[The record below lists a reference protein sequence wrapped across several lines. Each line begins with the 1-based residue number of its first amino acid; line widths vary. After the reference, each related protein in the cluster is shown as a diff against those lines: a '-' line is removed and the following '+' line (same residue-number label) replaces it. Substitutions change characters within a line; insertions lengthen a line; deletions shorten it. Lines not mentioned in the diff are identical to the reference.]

1 MSEEQ
6 MTSMAGENLL
16 EVAAPT
22 QPDAPALQGQE
33 VRRWWTGLGGTQ
45 ATSLVLG
52 VCGWIIVLG
61 IAFGSLRV
69 SIREHTTEEGYLES
83 YGFGYAIVFGLIV
96 LFLNGLLGILLALIG
111 MVTTKKPRVE
121 LLCNPRAREP
131 VASFRSVC
139 LTGSVVWGLVSPHR
153 AHRWSPCWAGCRCVS
168 RSSATACRHLG
179 L

>member
-33 VRRWWTGLGGTQ
+33 VRRWWTGLGGSQ

-69 SIREHTTEEGYLES
+69 SIREHTTEEGYLEV
-83 YGFGYAIVFGLIV
+83 YGFGYAIVFCLMILV
-96 LFLNGLLGILLALIG
+96 LNGLVGILLALIG
-111 MVTTKKPRVE
+111 MFTTKEPRG
-121 LLCNPRAREP
+121 RWW
-131 VASFRSVC
+131 SFYAILVH
-139 LTGSVVWGLVSPHR
+139 VSPWLLFTAWVWLSMR
-153 AHRWSPCWAGCRCVS
+153 FG
-168 RSSATACRHLG
+168 SS
-179 L
+179 